1 MTELRNPPAPEL
13 HRLATPSRLRSLL
26 RLSRPQQW
34 HKSLMLFAAPVA
46 AGVISHPLVLLRAT
60 VAAAAFIL
68 LSIAIYALNDVR
80 DAPDDRRHPLKQY
93 RPVAAGEL
101 SPVAARVWGIAAGL
115 AGLAMA
121 GLLGLPTFLVGL
133 AYIVAQLLYV
143 YGLKHVAVVDVILV
157 ALGFVLR
164 AAAGGTAT
172 RVPVSSWFLVV
183 SLFGSLF
190 LVAGKRQAERKKT
203 SADPGVDA
211 RSRPVLAAYSTAW
224 LDQLTTVAL
233 LGTTMSYGLWA
244 FQYLGADL
252 VRQLLTVSFVPFLT
266 GLLRYGLLVSNG
278 RGEMPEHEIFRDRVL
293 LIAGL
298 AWALLVGAGLY
309 LA

>member
-46 AGVISHPLVLLRAT
+46 AGVISHPLSLLRAT

-80 DAPDDRRHPLKQY
+80 DAPDDRRHPVKQY
-93 RPVAAGEL
+93 RPVAAGAL
-101 SPVAARVWGIAAGL
+101 SPAAARVWGIATGL
-115 AGLAMA
+115 AGLAVA
-121 GLLGLPTFLVGL
+121 GLLGLPTFLIGL
-133 AYIVAQLLYV
+133 AYVIPQLLYV

-190 LVAGKRQAERKKT
+190 LVAGKRQAERKNT
-203 SADPGVDA
+203 TADASADA